1 MKCKTS
7 CFNPSLA
14 KNDLRRFWPLPAC
27 SFLVFFVSLV
37 LPIYRFLYVVNS
49 GLLGQYPN
57 QYLYYTAD
65 GESEYIVQTI
75 TAYAG
80 TQFVFQTLILAAAA
94 FVTALLLFHH
104 LHGKKEIQFYLSLP
118 MRRSGLYLTSMLTGL
133 LMILLPMVLCYGIA
147 VGVCLHFGV
156 TIQPI
161 LQLLAACCLMFLLF
175 YGIAVLSCVLAGQR
189 FGAFLLDA
197 GIHGAA
203 IIIWVGLAQVAA
215 CFIPGFSANVNP
227 PSWLIWLSP
236 LLKLF
241 SDGSLDPN
249 NRIGLTIPMIYGAVG
264 LILLVLSGLLYQMR
278 RAETAGD
285 MLSFSAIKI
294 VSKIFAA
301 LAVGLGGFA
310 LLQMLAFPNQSVSF
324 GVLMLLVLVLIAI
337 GWIAAE
343 MIIQKSFRIFHSRSV
358 LVGCALLV
366 VTAAAM
372 LGAKA
377 DAFGYIH
384 RLPNSDQVKSASISL
399 QYYQCYNLTE
409 VSPADA
415 LALHE
420 AALDHLDQLTAYD
433 DRDSMLQFSVS
444 YGLKDGGTMER
455 TYYFDENVAPDLKES
470 IIAVLNKPENVY
482 NCIFSGWTTEPTVD
496 TFISGWV
503 DANYS
508 ASTDRP
514 NFTHNGS
521 DNLTLSADEAV
532 ILYQAICQDIQDGN
546 VISPARLQT
555 GDFTDIATQ
564 LPLGYLYLT
573 FTKIPYDPA
582 AGSHSVFQDT
592 AQWQEANIDLYST
605 MTHTIA
611 AMKDMGFQFR

>member
-14 KNDLRRFWPLPAC
+14 KNDLRRFWPLPVC

-37 LPIYRFLYVVNS
+37 LPFYH
-49 GLLGQYPN
+49 
-57 QYLYYTAD
+57 YLYRATSGQLEYYTTD
-65 GESEYIVQTI
+65 GEPMVQTI
-75 TAYAG
+75 TAYVG
-80 TQFVFQTLILAAAA
+80 TQFVFQALILAAAA
-94 FVTALLLFHH
+94 LVTALLLFHH

-118 MRRSGLYLTSMLTGL
+118 MRRCGLYLSSMLTGL

-147 VGVCLHFGV
+147 VGICLHFGV
-156 TIQPI
+156 TIQPV
-161 LQLLAACCLMFLLF
+161 LQLLAMCCPMFLLF

-189 FGAFLLDA
+189 FGAFLLYA
-197 GIHGAA
+197 GIHEAA
-203 IIIWVGLAQVAA
+203 IVIWVGLAQVAA
-215 CFIPGFSANVNP
+215 CFIPGFSASVDP
-227 PSWLIWLSP
+227 PSWLTWQSP

-241 SDGSLDPN
+241 SDGTLDLN
-249 NRIGLTIPMIYGAVG
+249 NRLNLTIPMIYGAVG
-264 LILLVLSGLLYQMR
+264 LVLLVLSGLLYQIR

-285 MLSFSAIKI
+285 MLSFSVIKI
-294 VSKIFAA
+294 ISKIFAA

-310 LLQMLAFPNQSVSF
+310 LLQLLAFPDQSVSF
-324 GVLMLLVLVLIAI
+324 GVLMLLVLLLIAV

-358 LVGCALLV
+358 LIGGALLV

-384 RLPNSDQVKSASISL
+384 RLPNSDQVESASISL
-399 QYYQCYNLTE
+399 QYYQCYNYTT

-455 TYYFDENVAPDLKES
+455 TYYFDENVAPELKES
-470 IIAVLNKPENVY
+470 ILTVLDKPENVY
-482 NCIFSGWTTEPTVD
+482 NSIFNGWTTEPTAD
-496 TFISGWV
+496 TFLNGWV
-503 DANYS
+503 SANYHDGS
-508 ASTDRP
+508 DIP
-514 NFTHNGS
+514 NFSRSGR
-521 DNLTLSADEAV
+521 DSADLTAEEAV
-532 ILYQAICQDIQDGN
+532 TLCKAVLQDIQDGN
-546 VISPARLQT
+546 VIPPARLQA
-555 GDFTDIATQ
+555 GNFTDGAVPSPI
-564 LPLGYLYLT
+564 GYFYLT
-573 FTKIPYDPA
+573 FAERPYNSA
-582 AGSHSVFQDT
+582 EESYSHY
-592 AQWQEANIDLYST
+592 QETVQQQHASIDLYST

>member
-14 KNDLRRFWPLPAC
+14 KNDLRRFWPLPVC

-37 LPIYRFLYVVNS
+37 LPLYRHLYRAIS
-49 GLLGQYPN
+49 GQLG
-57 QYLYYTAD
+57 YYTVD
-65 GESEYIVQTI
+65 GESLVQII

-80 TQFVFQTLILAAAA
+80 TQFVIQTLILAAAA
-94 FVTALLLFHH
+94 LVTALLLFHH

-118 MRRSGLYLTSMLTGL
+118 MRRSGLYLTSTLTGL

-189 FGAFLLDA
+189 FGAFLLYA

-215 CFIPGFSANVNP
+215 CFIPGFSASVNP
-227 PSWLIWLSP
+227 PSWLTWQSP

-249 NRIGLTIPMIYGAVG
+249 NRIGLTIPMIYGVVG
-264 LILLVLSGLLYQMR
+264 LVLLVFSGLLYQIR

-285 MLSFSAIKI
+285 MLSFSVIKI
-294 VSKIFAA
+294 ISKIFAA
-301 LAVGLGGFA
+301 LAVGLGSFA
-310 LLQMLAFPNQSVSF
+310 LLQILAFPNQSVSF
-324 GVLMLLVLVLIAI
+324 GILMLLVLVLIAI

-384 RLPNSDQVKSASISL
+384 RLPNSDQVESASISL
-399 QYYQCYNLTE
+399 QYYQCYNYTT

-455 TYYFDENVAPDLKES
+455 TYYFDENVAPELKES
-470 IIAVLNKPENVY
+470 ILTVLDKPENVY
-482 NCIFSGWTTEPTVD
+482 NEIFNGWTTEPAAD
-496 TFISGWV
+496 TFLNGWV
-503 DANYS
+503 SANYLDGS
-508 ASTDRP
+508 DIP
-514 NFTHNGS
+514 NFSHNGG
-521 DNLTLSADEAV
+521 DSADLTAEEAV
-532 ILYQAICQDIQDGN
+532 TLCKAVLQDIQDGN
-546 VISPARLQT
+546 VIPPARLQA
-555 GDFTDIATQ
+555 GNFTDSAVPSPI
-564 LPLGYLYLT
+564 GYFYLT
-573 FTKIPYDPA
+573 FAARPYNSSEESY
-582 AGSHSVFQDT
+582 SHY
-592 AQWQEANIDLYST
+592 QETVRQQHASIDLYST

>member
-14 KNDLRRFWPLPAC
+14 KNDLRRFWPLPVC

-37 LPIYRFLYVVNS
+37 LPLYRHLYSAIS
-49 GLLGQYPN
+49 GQLG
-57 QYLYYTAD
+57 YYTVD
-65 GESEYIVQTI
+65 GESLVQII
-75 TAYAG
+75 TAYTG
-80 TQFVFQTLILAAAA
+80 TQFVIQTLLLAAAA
-94 FVTALLLFHH
+94 LVTALLLFHH

-118 MRRSGLYLTSMLTGL
+118 MRRSGLYLTSTLTGL

-189 FGAFLLDA
+189 FGAFLLYA

-215 CFIPGFSANVNP
+215 CFIPGFSASVNP
-227 PSWLIWLSP
+227 PSWLTWQSP

-241 SDGSLDPN
+241 SDGTLDPN

-264 LILLVLSGLLYQMR
+264 LILLVLSGLLYQIR

-285 MLSFSAIKI
+285 MLSFSVIKI
-294 VSKIFAA
+294 ISKIFAA
-301 LAVGLGGFA
+301 LAVGLGSFA
-310 LLQMLAFPNQSVSF
+310 LLQILAFPNQSVSF
-324 GVLMLLVLVLIAI
+324 GILMLLVLVLIAI

-384 RLPNSDQVKSASISL
+384 RLPNSDQVESASISL
-399 QYYQCYNLTE
+399 QYYQCYNYTT

-444 YGLKDGGTMER
+444 YGLKDGSTMER
-455 TYYFDENVAPDLKES
+455 TYYFDENVAPELKES
-470 IIAVLNKPENVY
+470 ILTVLDKPENVY
-482 NCIFSGWTTEPTVD
+482 NEIFNGWTTEPAAD
-496 TFISGWV
+496 TFLNGWV
-503 DANYS
+503 SANYLDGS
-508 ASTDRP
+508 DIP
-514 NFTHNGS
+514 NFSHNGG
-521 DNLTLSADEAV
+521 DSADLTAEEAV
-532 ILYQAICQDIQDGN
+532 TLCKAVLQDIQDGN
-546 VISPARLQT
+546 VIPPARLQA
-555 GDFTDIATQ
+555 GNFNDGAVPSPI
-564 LPLGYLYLT
+564 GYFYLT
-573 FTKIPYDPA
+573 FAARPYNSA
-582 AGSHSVFQDT
+582 EESYSHY
-592 AQWQEANIDLYST
+592 QETVRQQHASIDLYST

>member
-14 KNDLRRFWPLPAC
+14 KNDLRRFWPLPVC

-65 GESEYIVQTI
+65 GEAEYITQNI
-75 TAYAG
+75 TDYAG
-80 TQFVFQTLILAAAA
+80 TQFVIQTLILAAAA
-94 FVTALLLFHH
+94 LVTALLLFHH

-189 FGAFLLDA
+189 FGAFLLYA

-241 SDGSLDPN
+241 SDGALDPN
-249 NRIGLTIPMIYGAVG
+249 NRIGLTIPMIYGVVG
-264 LILLVLSGLLYQMR
+264 LVLLVFSGLLYQIR

-285 MLSFSAIKI
+285 MLSFSVVKI
-294 VSKIFAA
+294 ISKIFAA
-301 LAVGLGGFA
+301 LAVGLGSFA
-310 LLQMLAFPNQSVSF
+310 LLQILAFPNQSVSF
-324 GVLMLLVLVLIAI
+324 GILMLLVLVLIAI

-384 RLPNSDQVKSASISL
+384 RLPNSDQVESASISL
-399 QYYQCYNLTE
+399 QYYQCYNYTT

-455 TYYFDENVAPDLKES
+455 TYYFDENVAPELKES
-470 IIAVLNKPENVY
+470 ILTVLDKPENVY
-482 NCIFSGWTTEPTVD
+482 NEIFNGWTTEPAAD
-496 TFISGWV
+496 TFLNGWV
-503 DANYS
+503 SANYLDGS
-508 ASTDRP
+508 DIP
-514 NFTHNGS
+514 NFSHNGG
-521 DNLTLSADEAV
+521 DSADLTAEEAV
-532 ILYQAICQDIQDGN
+532 TLCKAVLQDIQDGN
-546 VISPARLQT
+546 VIPPARLQT
-555 GDFTDIATQ
+555 GNFTDGAVPSPI
-564 LPLGYLYLT
+564 GYFYLT
-573 FTKIPYDPA
+573 FAARPYNSA
-582 AGSHSVFQDT
+582 EESYSHY
-592 AQWQEANIDLYST
+592 QETVRQQHASIDLYST

>member
-14 KNDLRRFWPLPAC
+14 KNDLRRFWPLPVC
-27 SFLVFFVSLV
+27 SFLMFFVSLV
-37 LPIYRFLYVVNS
+37 LPLYRHLYRAIS
-49 GLLGQYPN
+49 GQLG
-57 QYLYYTAD
+57 YYTVD
-65 GESEYIVQTI
+65 GESLVQII

-80 TQFVFQTLILAAAA
+80 TQFVIQTLILAAAA
-94 FVTALLLFHH
+94 LVTALLLFHH

-118 MRRSGLYLTSMLTGL
+118 MRRSGLYLTSTLTGL
-133 LMILLPMVLCYGIA
+133 LMILLPMVHGIA
-147 VGVCLHFGV
+147 VGICLHFGV

-189 FGAFLLDA
+189 FGAFLLYA

-203 IIIWVGLAQVAA
+203 IIIWVGLSQVAA
-215 CFIPGFSANVNP
+215 CFIPGFSASVDP
-227 PSWLIWLSP
+227 PSWLTWQSP

-249 NRIGLTIPMIYGAVG
+249 NRIGLTIPMIYGVVG
-264 LILLVLSGLLYQMR
+264 LVLLVFSGLLYQIR

-285 MLSFSAIKI
+285 MLSFSVIKI
-294 VSKIFAA
+294 ISKIFAA
-301 LAVGLGGFA
+301 LAVGLGSFA
-310 LLQMLAFPNQSVSF
+310 LLQILAFPNQSVSF
-324 GVLMLLVLVLIAI
+324 GILMLLVLVLIAI

-384 RLPNSDQVKSASISL
+384 RLPNSDQVESASISL
-399 QYYQCYNLTE
+399 QYYQGYNYTT

-444 YGLKDGGTMER
+444 CGLKDGGTMER
-455 TYYFDENVAPDLKES
+455 TYYFDENVAPELKES
-470 IIAVLNKPENVY
+470 ILTVLDKPENVY
-482 NCIFSGWTTEPTVD
+482 NEIFNGWTTEPAAD
-496 TFISGWV
+496 TFLNGWV
-503 DANYS
+503 SANYLDGS
-508 ASTDRP
+508 DIP
-514 NFTHNGS
+514 NFSHNGG
-521 DNLTLSADEAV
+521 DSADLTAEEAV
-532 ILYQAICQDIQDGN
+532 TLCKAVLQDIQDGN
-546 VISPARLQT
+546 VIPPARLQS
-555 GDFTDIATQ
+555 GNFNDGAVPSPI
-564 LPLGYLYLT
+564 GYFYLT
-573 FTKIPYDPA
+573 FAARPYNSA
-582 AGSHSVFQDT
+582 EESYSHY
-592 AQWQEANIDLYST
+592 QETVRQQHASIDLYST

>member
-1 MKCKTS
+1 MKCTTS

-14 KNDLRRFWPLPAC
+14 KNDLRRFWPLPVC

-37 LPIYRFLYVVNS
+37 LPLYR
-49 GLLGQYPN
+49 
-57 QYLYYTAD
+57 YLYRAISGQLGYYTVD
-65 GESEYIVQTI
+65 GESLVQII

-80 TQFVFQTLILAAAA
+80 TQFVIQTLILAAAA
-94 FVTALLLFHH
+94 LVTALLLFHH

-189 FGAFLLDA
+189 FGAFLLYA

-215 CFIPGFSANVNP
+215 CFIPGFSASVNP
-227 PSWLIWLSP
+227 PSWLTWQSP

-264 LILLVLSGLLYQMR
+264 LILLVFSGLLYQIR

-285 MLSFSAIKI
+285 MLSFSVIKI
-294 VSKIFAA
+294 ISKIFAA
-301 LAVGLGGFA
+301 LAVGLGSFA
-310 LLQMLAFPNQSVSF
+310 LLQILAFPNQSVSF
-324 GVLMLLVLVLIAI
+324 GILMLLVLVLIAI

-372 LGAKA
+372 LGAKV

-384 RLPNSDQVKSASISL
+384 RLPNSDQVESASISL
-399 QYYQCYNLTE
+399 QYYQGYNYTT

-455 TYYFDENVAPDLKES
+455 TYYFDENVAPELKES
-470 IIAVLNKPENVY
+470 ILTVLDKPENVY
-482 NCIFSGWTTEPTVD
+482 NEIFNGWTTEPAAD
-496 TFISGWV
+496 TFLNGWV
-503 DANYS
+503 SANYLDGS
-508 ASTDRP
+508 DIP
-514 NFTHNGS
+514 NFSHNGG
-521 DNLTLSADEAV
+521 DSADLTAEEAV
-532 ILYQAICQDIQDGN
+532 TLCKAVLQDIQDGN
-546 VISPARLQT
+546 VIPPARLQA
-555 GDFTDIATQ
+555 GNFTDGVVPSPI
-564 LPLGYLYLT
+564 GYFYLT
-573 FTKIPYDPA
+573 FAARPYNSA
-582 AGSHSVFQDT
+582 EESYSHYQATVRQQHAS
-592 AQWQEANIDLYST
+592 IDLYST

>member
-14 KNDLRRFWPLPAC
+14 KNDLRRFWPLPVC

-37 LPIYRFLYVVNS
+37 LPLYRHLYSAIS
-49 GLLGQYPN
+49 GQLG
-57 QYLYYTAD
+57 YYTVD
-65 GESEYIVQTI
+65 GESLVQTI
-75 TAYAG
+75 TAYTD
-80 TQFVFQTLILAAAA
+80 TQFVIQTLILAAAA
-94 FVTALLLFHH
+94 LVTALLLFHH

-118 MRRSGLYLTSMLTGL
+118 MRRSGLYLTSTLTGL

-189 FGAFLLDA
+189 FGAFLLYA

-215 CFIPGFSANVNP
+215 CFIPGFSASVNP

-241 SDGSLDPN
+241 SDGTLDPN

-264 LILLVLSGLLYQMR
+264 LILLVFSGLLYQIR

-285 MLSFSAIKI
+285 MLSFSVIKI
-294 VSKIFAA
+294 ISKIFAA
-301 LAVGLGGFA
+301 LAAGLGSFA
-310 LLQMLAFPNQSVSF
+310 LLQILAFPNQSVSF
-324 GVLMLLVLVLIAI
+324 GILMLLVLVLIAI

-384 RLPNSDQVKSASISL
+384 RLPNSDQVESASISL
-399 QYYQCYNLTE
+399 QYYQCYNYTT

-455 TYYFDENVAPDLKES
+455 TYYFGENVAPELKES
-470 IIAVLNKPENVY
+470 ILTVLDKPENVY
-482 NCIFSGWTTEPTVD
+482 NEIFSGWTTEPTID

-503 DANYS
+503 NANYS
-508 ASTDRP
+508 DSTDRP
-514 NFTHNGS
+514 DFTYNGS
-521 DNLTLSADEAV
+521 DNPMLSADEAV
-532 ILYQAICQDIQDGN
+532 TLYQAVCQDIQDGN
-546 VISPARLQT
+546 VISPARLQS
-555 GDFTDIATQ
+555 GNFNDGAVPSPI
-564 LPLGYLYLT
+564 GYFYLT
-573 FTKIPYDPA
+573 FAARPYNSA
-582 AGSHSVFQDT
+582 EESYSHY
-592 AQWQEANIDLYST
+592 QETVRQQHASIDLYST

>member
-14 KNDLRRFWPLPAC
+14 KNDLRRFWPLPVC

-75 TAYAG
+75 TSYAG

-94 FVTALLLFHH
+94 LVTALLLFHH

-189 FGAFLLDA
+189 FGAFLLYA

-241 SDGSLDPN
+241 SDGALDLN
-249 NRIGLTIPMIYGAVG
+249 NRIGLTIPMIYGVVG
-264 LILLVLSGLLYQMR
+264 LILLVLSGLLYQIR

-294 VSKIFAA
+294 ISKIFAA

-310 LLQMLAFPNQSVSF
+310 LLQILAFPNQSVSF

-399 QYYQCYNLTE
+399 QYYQCYNYTT

-433 DRDSMLQFSVS
+433 DGSSTLQFAVS

-455 TYYFDENVAPDLKES
+455 TYYFDENAAPDLKES
-470 IIAVLNKPENVY
+470 ILAVLDKPENVY
-482 NCIFSGWTTEPTVD
+482 NEIFNGWTTEPAAD
-496 TFISGWV
+496 TFLNGWV
-503 DANYS
+503 NANYHDGS
-508 ASTDRP
+508 DIP
-514 NFTHNGS
+514 NFSHNG
-521 DNLTLSADEAV
+521 DDSADLTAEEAV
-532 ILYQAICQDIQDGN
+532 TLYKAVLQDIQDGN
-546 VISPARLQT
+546 VIPPARLQT
-555 GDFTDIATQ
+555 GNFTDGAVPSPI
-564 LPLGYLYLT
+564 GYFYLT
-573 FTKIPYDPA
+573 FAERPYNSA
-582 AGSHSVFQDT
+582 EESYSHY
-592 AQWQEANIDLYST
+592 QETVLQQHASIDLYST

>member
-14 KNDLRRFWPLPAC
+14 KNDLRRFWPLPVC

-37 LPIYRFLYVVNS
+37 LPLYRHLYSAIS
-49 GLLGQYPN
+49 GQLG
-57 QYLYYTAD
+57 YYTVD
-65 GESEYIVQTI
+65 GESLVQII
-75 TAYAG
+75 TAYTG
-80 TQFVFQTLILAAAA
+80 TQFVIQTLLLAAAA
-94 FVTALLLFHH
+94 LVTALLLFHH

-118 MRRSGLYLTSMLTGL
+118 MRRSGLYLTSTLTGL

-189 FGAFLLDA
+189 FGAFLLYA

-215 CFIPGFSANVNP
+215 CFIPGFSASVNP
-227 PSWLIWLSP
+227 PSWLTWQSP

-241 SDGSLDPN
+241 SDGTLDPN

-264 LILLVLSGLLYQMR
+264 LILLVLSGLLYQIR

-285 MLSFSAIKI
+285 MLSFSVIKI
-294 VSKIFAA
+294 ISKIFAA
-301 LAVGLGGFA
+301 LAVGLGSFA
-310 LLQMLAFPNQSVSF
+310 LLQILAFPNQSVSF
-324 GVLMLLVLVLIAI
+324 GILMLLVLVLIAI

-384 RLPNSDQVKSASISL
+384 RLPNSDQVESASISL
-399 QYYQCYNLTE
+399 QYYQCYNYTT

-444 YGLKDGGTMER
+444 YGLKDGSTMER
-455 TYYFDENVAPDLKES
+455 TYYFDENVAPELKES
-470 IIAVLNKPENVY
+470 ILTVLDKPENVY
-482 NCIFSGWTTEPTVD
+482 NEIFNGWTTEPAAD
-496 TFISGWV
+496 TFLNGWV
-503 DANYS
+503 SANYLDGS
-508 ASTDRP
+508 DIP
-514 NFTHNGS
+514 NFSHNGG
-521 DNLTLSADEAV
+521 DSADLTAEEAV
-532 ILYQAICQDIQDGN
+532 TLCKAVLQDIQDGN
-546 VISPARLQT
+546 VISPARLQA
-555 GDFTDIATQ
+555 GNFTDSAVPSPI
-564 LPLGYLYLT
+564 GYFYLT
-573 FTKIPYDPA
+573 FAERPYNSA
-582 AGSHSVFQDT
+582 EESYSHY
-592 AQWQEANIDLYST
+592 QETVLQQHASIDLYST

>member
-14 KNDLRRFWPLPAC
+14 KNDLRRFWPLPVC

-37 LPIYRFLYVVNS
+37 LPLYRHLYRAIS
-49 GLLGQYPN
+49 GQLG
-57 QYLYYTAD
+57 YYTVD
-65 GESEYIVQTI
+65 GESLVQII

-80 TQFVFQTLILAAAA
+80 TQFVIQTLILAAAA
-94 FVTALLLFHH
+94 LVTALLLFHH

-133 LMILLPMVLCYGIA
+133 LMILLSMVLCYGIA

-189 FGAFLLDA
+189 FGAFLLYA

-215 CFIPGFSANVNP
+215 CFIPGFSASVNP
-227 PSWLIWLSP
+227 PSWLTWQSP

-264 LILLVLSGLLYQMR
+264 LILLVLSGLLYQIR

-285 MLSFSAIKI
+285 MLSFSVIKI
-294 VSKIFAA
+294 ISKIFAA
-301 LAVGLGGFA
+301 LAVGLGSFA
-310 LLQMLAFPNQSVSF
+310 LLQILAFPNQSVSF
-324 GVLMLLVLVLIAI
+324 GILMLLVLVLIAI

-384 RLPNSDQVKSASISL
+384 RLPNSDQVESASISL
-399 QYYQCYNLTE
+399 QYYQCYNYTT

-455 TYYFDENVAPDLKES
+455 TYYFDENVAPELKES
-470 IIAVLNKPENVY
+470 ILTVLDKPENVY
-482 NCIFSGWTTEPTVD
+482 NEIFNGWTAEPAAD
-496 TFISGWV
+496 TFLNGWV
-503 DANYS
+503 SANYLDGS
-508 ASTDRP
+508 DIP
-514 NFTHNGS
+514 NFSHNGG
-521 DNLTLSADEAV
+521 DSADLTAEEAV
-532 ILYQAICQDIQDGN
+532 TLCKAVLQDIQDGN
-546 VISPARLQT
+546 VISPARLQS
-555 GDFTDIATQ
+555 GNFNDGAVPSPI
-564 LPLGYLYLT
+564 GYFYLT
-573 FTKIPYDPA
+573 FAARPYNSA
-582 AGSHSVFQDT
+582 EESYSHY
-592 AQWQEANIDLYST
+592 QETVRQQHASIDLYST

>member
-14 KNDLRRFWPLPAC
+14 KNDLRRFWPLPVC

-37 LPIYRFLYVVNS
+37 LPLYRHLYRVIS
-49 GLLGQYPN
+49 GQLG
-57 QYLYYTAD
+57 YYTVD
-65 GESEYIVQTI
+65 GESLVQTI
-75 TAYAG
+75 TAYAD
-80 TQFVFQTLILAAAA
+80 TQFVIQTLILAAAA
-94 FVTALLLFHH
+94 LVTALLLFHH

-118 MRRSGLYLTSMLTGL
+118 MRRSGLYLTSTLTGL

-189 FGAFLLDA
+189 FGAFLLYA

-215 CFIPGFSANVNP
+215 CFIPGFSASVNP
-227 PSWLIWLSP
+227 PSWLTWQSP

-249 NRIGLTIPMIYGAVG
+249 NRIGLTIPMIYGVVG
-264 LILLVLSGLLYQMR
+264 LVLLVFSGLLYQIR

-285 MLSFSAIKI
+285 MLSFSVIKI
-294 VSKIFAA
+294 ISKIFAA
-301 LAVGLGGFA
+301 LAVGLGSFA
-310 LLQMLAFPNQSVSF
+310 LLQILAFPNQSVSF
-324 GVLMLLVLVLIAI
+324 GILMLLVLVLIAI

-384 RLPNSDQVKSASISL
+384 RLPNSDQVESASISL
-399 QYYQCYNLTE
+399 QYYQCYNYTT

-455 TYYFDENVAPDLKES
+455 TYYFDENVAPELKES
-470 IIAVLNKPENVY
+470 ILTVLDKPENVY
-482 NCIFSGWTTEPTVD
+482 NEIFNGWTAEPAAD
-496 TFISGWV
+496 TFLNGWV
-503 DANYS
+503 SANHLDGS
-508 ASTDRP
+508 DIP
-514 NFTHNGS
+514 NFSHNGG
-521 DNLTLSADEAV
+521 DSADLTAEEAV
-532 ILYQAICQDIQDGN
+532 TLCKAVLQDIQDGN
-546 VISPARLQT
+546 VISPARLQA
-555 GDFTDIATQ
+555 GNFTDSAVPSPI
-564 LPLGYLYLT
+564 GYFYLT
-573 FTKIPYDPA
+573 FAARPYNSA
-582 AGSHSVFQDT
+582 EESYSHY
-592 AQWQEANIDLYST
+592 QETVRQQHASIDLYST

>member
-14 KNDLRRFWPLPAC
+14 KNDLRRFWPLPVC

-37 LPIYRFLYVVNS
+37 LPIHRYLYVENS
-49 GLLGQYPN
+49 GLLGHYPN

-65 GESEYIVQTI
+65 GEAEYITQNSTD
-75 TAYAG
+75 YAG
-80 TQFVFQTLILAAAA
+80 TQFVFQTLILAALAL
-94 FVTALLLFHH
+94 VTALLLFHH

-175 YGIAVLSCVLAGQR
+175 YGTAVLACVLAGQT
-189 FGAFLLDA
+189 FGAFLLYA

-215 CFIPGFSANVNP
+215 CFIPGFSASVNP

-241 SDGSLDPN
+241 SDGALDRN
-249 NRIGLTIPMIYGAVG
+249 NHIILAIPMIYGAVG
-264 LILLVLSGLLYQMR
+264 LILLVLSGLLYQIR

-285 MLSFSAIKI
+285 MLSFSVIKI
-294 VSKIFAA
+294 ISKIFAA

-310 LLQMLAFPNQSVSF
+310 LLQMLAFPNQAVSF

-343 MIIQKSFRIFHSRSV
+343 MIIQKSFRVFHSRSV

-384 RLPNSDQVKSASISL
+384 RMPNSDQVESASISL
-399 QYYQCYNLTE
+399 QYYQSYNYTT

-415 LALHE
+415 LSLHE
-420 AALDHLDQLTAYD
+420 AALDHLDQLTANDGSNYI
-433 DRDSMLQFSVS
+433 LQFAVS
-444 YGLKDGGTMER
+444 YGLKDGSTMER
-455 TYYFDENVAPDLKES
+455 TYYFDENAVPELKES
-470 IIAVLNKPENVY
+470 ILAVLDKPENVY
-482 NCIFSGWTTEPTVD
+482 SKIFSGWTTEPTVD
-496 TFISGWV
+496 IFVSGWV
-503 DANYS
+503 SANYNDDS
-508 ASTDRP
+508 DISDFSRT
-514 NFTHNGS
+514 GS
-521 DNLTLSADEAV
+521 DSADLTADEAV
-532 ILYQAICQDIQDGN
+532 TLYQAICQDIQDGN
-546 VISPARLQT
+546 VISPVLLQT
-555 GDFTDIATQ
+555 GDFTDTATQ
-564 LPLGYLYLT
+564 SLLGYVYLT
-573 FTKIPYDPA
+573 FAKRPYNSA
-582 AGSHSVFQDT
+582 EESYSHY
-592 AQWQEANIDLYST
+592 QETVQQQYASIDLYPT

>member
-14 KNDLRRFWPLPAC
+14 KNDLRRFWPLPVC

-37 LPIYRFLYVVNS
+37 LPLYRHLYRAIS
-49 GLLGQYPN
+49 GQLG
-57 QYLYYTAD
+57 YYTVD
-65 GESEYIVQTI
+65 GESLVQII

-80 TQFVFQTLILAAAA
+80 TQFVIQTLILAAAA
-94 FVTALLLFHH
+94 LVTALLLFHH

-133 LMILLPMVLCYGIA
+133 LMILLSMVLCYGIA

-189 FGAFLLDA
+189 FGAFLLYA

-203 IIIWVGLAQVAA
+203 VIIWVGLAQVAA
-215 CFIPGFSANVNP
+215 CFIPGFSASVNP
-227 PSWLIWLSP
+227 PSWLTWQSP

-264 LILLVLSGLLYQMR
+264 LILLVLSGLLYQIR

-285 MLSFSAIKI
+285 MLSFSVIKI
-294 VSKIFAA
+294 ISKIFAA
-301 LAVGLGGFA
+301 LAVGLGSFA
-310 LLQMLAFPNQSVSF
+310 LLQILAFPNQSVSF
-324 GVLMLLVLVLIAI
+324 GILMLLVLVLIAI

-384 RLPNSDQVKSASISL
+384 RLPNSDQVESASISL
-399 QYYQCYNLTE
+399 QYYQCYNYTT

-455 TYYFDENVAPDLKES
+455 TYYFDENVAPELKES
-470 IIAVLNKPENVY
+470 ILTVLDKPENVY
-482 NCIFSGWTTEPTVD
+482 NEIFNGWTAEPAAD
-496 TFISGWV
+496 TFLNGWV
-503 DANYS
+503 SANHLDGS
-508 ASTDRP
+508 DIP
-514 NFTHNGS
+514 NFSHNGG
-521 DNLTLSADEAV
+521 DSADLTAEEAV
-532 ILYQAICQDIQDGN
+532 TLCKAVLQDIQDGN
-546 VISPARLQT
+546 VIPPARLQA
-555 GDFTDIATQ
+555 GNFTDSAVPSPI
-564 LPLGYLYLT
+564 GYFYLT
-573 FTKIPYDPA
+573 FAARPYNSA
-582 AGSHSVFQDT
+582 EESYSHY
-592 AQWQEANIDLYST
+592 QETVRQQHASIDLYST

>member
-14 KNDLRRFWPLPAC
+14 KNDLRRFWPLPVC

-37 LPIYRFLYVVNS
+37 LPLYRHLYSAIS
-49 GLLGQYPN
+49 GQLG
-57 QYLYYTAD
+57 YYTVD
-65 GESEYIVQTI
+65 GESLVQII
-75 TAYAG
+75 TAYTG
-80 TQFVFQTLILAAAA
+80 TQFVIQTLLLAAAA
-94 FVTALLLFHH
+94 LVTALLLFHH

-118 MRRSGLYLTSMLTGL
+118 MRRSGLYLTSTLTGL

-189 FGAFLLDA
+189 FGAFLLYA

-215 CFIPGFSANVNP
+215 CFIPGFSASVNP
-227 PSWLIWLSP
+227 PSWLTWQSP

-241 SDGSLDPN
+241 SDGTLDPN

-264 LILLVLSGLLYQMR
+264 LILLVLSGLLYQIR

-285 MLSFSAIKI
+285 MLSFSVIKI
-294 VSKIFAA
+294 ISKIFAA
-301 LAVGLGGFA
+301 LAVGLGSFA
-310 LLQMLAFPNQSVSF
+310 LLQILAFPNQSVSF
-324 GVLMLLVLVLIAI
+324 GILMLLVLVLIAI

-384 RLPNSDQVKSASISL
+384 RLPNSDQVESASISL
-399 QYYQCYNLTE
+399 QYYQCYNYTT

-444 YGLKDGGTMER
+444 YGLKDGSTMER
-455 TYYFDENVAPDLKES
+455 TYYFDENVAPELKES
-470 IIAVLNKPENVY
+470 ILTVLDKPENVY
-482 NCIFSGWTTEPTVD
+482 NEIFNGWTTEPAAD
-496 TFISGWV
+496 TFLNGWV
-503 DANYS
+503 SANYLDGS
-508 ASTDRP
+508 DIP
-514 NFTHNGS
+514 NFSHNGG
-521 DNLTLSADEAV
+521 DSADLTAEEAV
-532 ILYQAICQDIQDGN
+532 TLCKAVLQDIQDGN
-546 VISPARLQT
+546 VISPARLQA
-555 GDFTDIATQ
+555 GNFTDSAVPSPI
-564 LPLGYLYLT
+564 GYFYLT
-573 FTKIPYDPA
+573 FAARPYNSA
-582 AGSHSVFQDT
+582 EESYSHY
-592 AQWQEANIDLYST
+592 QETVRQQHASIDLYST

>member
-14 KNDLRRFWPLPAC
+14 KNDLRRFWPLPVC
-27 SFLVFFVSLV
+27 SFLMFFVSLV
-37 LPIYRFLYVVNS
+37 LPLYRHLYRAIS
-49 GLLGQYPN
+49 GQLG
-57 QYLYYTAD
+57 YYTVD
-65 GESEYIVQTI
+65 GESPVQII

-80 TQFVFQTLILAAAA
+80 TQFVIQTLILAAAA
-94 FVTALLLFHH
+94 LVTALLLFHH

-189 FGAFLLDA
+189 FGAFLLYA

-227 PSWLIWLSP
+227 PSWLTWQSP

-241 SDGSLDPN
+241 SDGSLDLN

-264 LILLVLSGLLYQMR
+264 LILLVLSGLLYQIR

-285 MLSFSAIKI
+285 MLSFSVIKI
-294 VSKIFAA
+294 ISKIFAA
-301 LAVGLGGFA
+301 LAVGLGSFA

-324 GVLMLLVLVLIAI
+324 GILMLLVLVLIAI

-384 RLPNSDQVKSASISL
+384 RLPNSDQVESASISL
-399 QYYQCYNLTE
+399 QYYQCYNYTT

-455 TYYFDENVAPDLKES
+455 TYYFDENVAPELKES
-470 IIAVLNKPENVY
+470 ILTVLDKPENVY
-482 NCIFSGWTTEPTVD
+482 NEIFNGWTAEPAAD
-496 TFISGWV
+496 TFLNGWV
-503 DANYS
+503 SANYLDGS
-508 ASTDRP
+508 DIP
-514 NFTHNGS
+514 NFSHNGG
-521 DNLTLSADEAV
+521 DSADLTAEEAV
-532 ILYQAICQDIQDGN
+532 TLCKAVLQDIQDGN
-546 VISPARLQT
+546 VISPARLQA
-555 GDFTDIATQ
+555 GNFTDSAVPSPI
-564 LPLGYLYLT
+564 GYFYLT
-573 FTKIPYDPA
+573 FTARPYNSA
-582 AGSHSVFQDT
+582 EESYSHY
-592 AQWQEANIDLYST
+592 QETVRQQHASIDLYST

>member
-14 KNDLRRFWPLPAC
+14 KNDLRRFWPLPVC
-27 SFLVFFVSLV
+27 SFLMFFVSLV
-37 LPIYRFLYVVNS
+37 LPLYRHLYRAIS
-49 GLLGQYPN
+49 GQLG
-57 QYLYYTAD
+57 YYTVD
-65 GESEYIVQTI
+65 GESPVQII

-80 TQFVFQTLILAAAA
+80 TQFVIQTLILAAAA
-94 FVTALLLFHH
+94 LVTALLLFHH

-189 FGAFLLDA
+189 FGAFLLYA

-227 PSWLIWLSP
+227 PSWLTWQSP

-241 SDGSLDPN
+241 SDGSLDLN

-264 LILLVLSGLLYQMR
+264 LILLVLSGLLYQIR

-285 MLSFSAIKI
+285 MLSFSVIKI
-294 VSKIFAA
+294 ISKIFAA
-301 LAVGLGGFA
+301 LAVGLGSFA

-324 GVLMLLVLVLIAI
+324 GILMLLVLVLIAI

-384 RLPNSDQVKSASISL
+384 RLPNSDQVESASISL
-399 QYYQCYNLTE
+399 QYYQCYNYTT

-455 TYYFDENVAPDLKES
+455 TYYFDENVAPELKES
-470 IIAVLNKPENVY
+470 ILTVLDKPENVY
-482 NCIFSGWTTEPTVD
+482 NEIFNGWTAEPAAD
-496 TFISGWV
+496 TFLNGWV
-503 DANYS
+503 SANYLDGS
-508 ASTDRP
+508 DIP
-514 NFTHNGS
+514 NFSHNGG
-521 DNLTLSADEAV
+521 DSADLTAEEAV
-532 ILYQAICQDIQDGN
+532 TLCKAVLQDIQDGN
-546 VISPARLQT
+546 VISPARLQA
-555 GDFTDIATQ
+555 GNFTDSAVPSPI
-564 LPLGYLYLT
+564 GYFYLT
-573 FTKIPYDPA
+573 FAARPYNSA
-582 AGSHSVFQDT
+582 EESYSHY
-592 AQWQEANIDLYST
+592 QETVRQQHASIDLYST

>member
-14 KNDLRRFWPLPAC
+14 KNDLRRFWPLPVC

-37 LPIYRFLYVVNS
+37 LPFYH
-49 GLLGQYPN
+49 
-57 QYLYYTAD
+57 YLYRATSGQLEYYTTD
-65 GESEYIVQTI
+65 GEPMVQTI
-75 TAYAG
+75 TAYVG
-80 TQFVFQTLILAAAA
+80 TQFVFQALILAAAA
-94 FVTALLLFHH
+94 LVTALLLFHH

-118 MRRSGLYLTSMLTGL
+118 MRRCGLYLTSMLTGL

-147 VGVCLHFGV
+147 VGICLHFEV
-156 TIQPI
+156 SAQPV
-161 LQLLAACCLMFLLF
+161 LQLLAVCCPMFLLF

-189 FGAFLLDA
+189 FGAFLLYA

-203 IIIWVGLAQVAA
+203 IVIWVGLAQVAE
-215 CFIPGFSANVNP
+215 CFIPGFSASVDP
-227 PSWLIWLSP
+227 PSWLTWQSP

-241 SDGSLDPN
+241 SDGTLDLN
-249 NRIGLTIPMIYGAVG
+249 NRLNLTIPMIYGAVG
-264 LILLVLSGLLYQMR
+264 LVLLVLSGLLYQIR

-285 MLSFSAIKI
+285 MLSFSVIKI
-294 VSKIFAA
+294 ISKIFAA

-310 LLQMLAFPNQSVSF
+310 LLQLLAFPDQSVSF
-324 GVLMLLVLVLIAI
+324 GVLMLLVLLLIAV

-358 LVGCALLV
+358 LIGGALLV

-384 RLPNSDQVKSASISL
+384 RLPNSDQVESASISL
-399 QYYQCYNLTE
+399 QYYQCYNYTT

-455 TYYFDENVAPDLKES
+455 TYYFDENVAPELKES
-470 IIAVLNKPENVY
+470 ILTVLDKPENVY
-482 NCIFSGWTTEPTVD
+482 NSIFNGWTTEPTAD
-496 TFISGWV
+496 TFLNGWV
-503 DANYS
+503 SANYHDGS
-508 ASTDRP
+508 DIP
-514 NFTHNGS
+514 NFSRSGR
-521 DNLTLSADEAV
+521 DSADLTAEEAV
-532 ILYQAICQDIQDGN
+532 TLCKAVLQDIQDGN
-546 VISPARLQT
+546 VIPPARLQA
-555 GDFTDIATQ
+555 GNFTDGAVPSPI
-564 LPLGYLYLT
+564 GYFYLT
-573 FTKIPYDPA
+573 FAERPYNSA
-582 AGSHSVFQDT
+582 EESYSHY
-592 AQWQEANIDLYST
+592 QETVQQQHASIDLYST

>member
-14 KNDLRRFWPLPAC
+14 KNDLRRFWPLPVC
-27 SFLVFFVSLV
+27 SFLVFFVSLM
-37 LPIYRFLYVVNS
+37 LPLYRHLYRVIS
-49 GLLGQYPN
+49 GQLG
-57 QYLYYTAD
+57 YYTVD
-65 GESEYIVQTI
+65 GESLVQII
-75 TAYAG
+75 TAYTG
-80 TQFVFQTLILAAAA
+80 TQFVIQTLILAAAA
-94 FVTALLLFHH
+94 LVTALLLFHH

-189 FGAFLLDA
+189 FGAFLLYA

-215 CFIPGFSANVNP
+215 CFIPGFSASVNP
-227 PSWLIWLSP
+227 PSWLTWQSP

-241 SDGSLDPN
+241 SDGSLDLN

-264 LILLVLSGLLYQMR
+264 LILLVFSGLLYQIR

-285 MLSFSAIKI
+285 MLSFSVIKI
-294 VSKIFAA
+294 ISKIFAA
-301 LAVGLGGFA
+301 LAVGLGSFA
-310 LLQMLAFPNQSVSF
+310 LLQILAFPNQSVSF
-324 GVLMLLVLVLIAI
+324 GILMLLVLVLIAI

-384 RLPNSDQVKSASISL
+384 RLPNSDQVESASISL
-399 QYYQCYNLTE
+399 QYYQCYNYTT

-415 LALHE
+415 IALHE

-433 DRDSMLQFSVS
+433 DRDSMLQFSIS

-455 TYYFDENVAPDLKES
+455 TYYFDENVAPELKES

-482 NCIFSGWTTEPTVD
+482 SKIFSGWTTEPTID
-496 TFISGWV
+496 TFISGLV

-508 ASTDRP
+508 DSTDRP
-514 NFTHNGS
+514 DFTYNGS
-521 DNLTLSADEAV
+521 DILMLSADEAV
-532 ILYQAICQDIQDGN
+532 TLYQAVCQDIQDGN
-546 VISPARLQT
+546 VISPVLLQT
-555 GDFTDIATQ
+555 GDFTDITPQ
-564 LPLGYLYLT
+564 LSLGYFHLT
-573 FTKIPYDPA
+573 ITKNPYDPD

-592 AQWQEANIDLYST
+592 AQWQEASIGLYST

>member
-14 KNDLRRFWPLPAC
+14 KNDLRRFWPLPVC
-27 SFLVFFVSLV
+27 SFLMFFVSLV
-37 LPIYRFLYVVNS
+37 LPLYRHLYRAIS
-49 GLLGQYPN
+49 GQLG
-57 QYLYYTAD
+57 YYTVD
-65 GESEYIVQTI
+65 GESPVQII

-80 TQFVFQTLILAAAA
+80 TQFVIQTLILAAAA
-94 FVTALLLFHH
+94 LVTALLLFHH

-189 FGAFLLDA
+189 FGAFLLYA

-227 PSWLIWLSP
+227 PSWLTWQSP
-236 LLKLF
+236 LLNLF
-241 SDGSLDPN
+241 SDGSLDLN

-264 LILLVLSGLLYQMR
+264 LILLVLSGLLYQIR

-285 MLSFSAIKI
+285 MLSFSVIKI
-294 VSKIFAA
+294 ISKIFAA
-301 LAVGLGGFA
+301 LAVGLGSFA

-324 GVLMLLVLVLIAI
+324 GILMLLVLVLIAI

-384 RLPNSDQVKSASISL
+384 RLPNSDQVESASISL
-399 QYYQCYNLTE
+399 QYYQCYNYTT

-455 TYYFDENVAPDLKES
+455 TYYFDENVAPELKES
-470 IIAVLNKPENVY
+470 ILTVLDKPENVY
-482 NCIFSGWTTEPTVD
+482 NEIFNGWTAEPAAD
-496 TFISGWV
+496 TFLNGWV
-503 DANYS
+503 SANYLDGS
-508 ASTDRP
+508 DIP
-514 NFTHNGS
+514 NFSHNGG
-521 DNLTLSADEAV
+521 DSADLTAEEAV
-532 ILYQAICQDIQDGN
+532 TLCKAVLQDIQDGN
-546 VISPARLQT
+546 VISPARLQA
-555 GDFTDIATQ
+555 GNFTDSAVPSPI
-564 LPLGYLYLT
+564 GYFYLT
-573 FTKIPYDPA
+573 FAARPYNSA
-582 AGSHSVFQDT
+582 EESYSHY
-592 AQWQEANIDLYST
+592 QETVRQQHASIDLYST

>member
-14 KNDLRRFWPLPAC
+14 KNDLRRFWPLPVC

-37 LPIYRFLYVVNS
+37 LPLYRHLYRAIS
-49 GLLGQYPN
+49 GQLG
-57 QYLYYTAD
+57 YYTVD
-65 GESEYIVQTI
+65 GESLVQTI
-75 TAYAG
+75 TAYTG
-80 TQFVFQTLILAAAA
+80 TQFVIQTLILAAAA
-94 FVTALLLFHH
+94 LVTALLLFHH

-189 FGAFLLDA
+189 FGAFLLYA

-264 LILLVLSGLLYQMR
+264 LILLVFSGLLYQIR

-285 MLSFSAIKI
+285 MLSFSVIKI
-294 VSKIFAA
+294 ISKIFAA
-301 LAVGLGGFA
+301 LAVGLGSFA
-310 LLQMLAFPNQSVSF
+310 LLQILAFPNQSVSF
-324 GVLMLLVLVLIAI
+324 GILMLLVLVLIAI

-384 RLPNSDQVKSASISL
+384 RLPNSDQVESASISL
-399 QYYQCYNLTE
+399 QYYQCYNYTT

-415 LALHE
+415 IALHE

-455 TYYFDENVAPDLKES
+455 TYYFDENVAPELKES
-470 IIAVLNKPENVY
+470 ILTVLDKPENVY
-482 NCIFSGWTTEPTVD
+482 NEIFNGWTAEPAAD
-496 TFISGWV
+496 TFLNGWV
-503 DANYS
+503 NANYHDGS
-508 ASTDRP
+508 DIPS
-514 NFTHNGS
+514 FSHNGG
-521 DNLTLSADEAV
+521 DSADLTAEEAV
-532 ILYQAICQDIQDGN
+532 TLYKAVLQDIQDGN
-546 VISPARLQT
+546 VIPPARLQA
-555 GDFTDIATQ
+555 GNFTDGAVPSPI
-564 LPLGYLYLT
+564 GYFYLT
-573 FTKIPYDPA
+573 FAARPYNSA
-582 AGSHSVFQDT
+582 EESYSHY
-592 AQWQEANIDLYST
+592 QETVLQQHASIDLYST

>member
-14 KNDLRRFWPLPAC
+14 KNDLRRFWPLPVC
-27 SFLVFFVSLV
+27 SFLMFFVSLV
-37 LPIYRFLYVVNS
+37 LPLYRHLYRAIS
-49 GLLGQYPN
+49 GQLG
-57 QYLYYTAD
+57 YYTVD
-65 GESEYIVQTI
+65 GESPVQII

-80 TQFVFQTLILAAAA
+80 TQFVIQTLILAAAA
-94 FVTALLLFHH
+94 LVTALLLFHH

-118 MRRSGLYLTSMLTGL
+118 MRRSGLYLTSTLTGL

-189 FGAFLLDA
+189 FGAFLLYA

-215 CFIPGFSANVNP
+215 CFIPGFSASVNP

-241 SDGSLDPN
+241 SDGTLDPN

-264 LILLVLSGLLYQMR
+264 LILLVLSGLLYQIR

-285 MLSFSAIKI
+285 MLSFSVIKI
-294 VSKIFAA
+294 ISKIFAA
-301 LAVGLGGFA
+301 LAVGLGSFA
-310 LLQMLAFPNQSVSF
+310 LLQILAFPNQSVSF
-324 GVLMLLVLVLIAI
+324 GILMLLVLVLIAI

-384 RLPNSDQVKSASISL
+384 RLPNSDQVESASISL
-399 QYYQCYNLTE
+399 QYYQGYNYTT

-455 TYYFDENVAPDLKES
+455 TYYFDENVAPELKES
-470 IIAVLNKPENVY
+470 ILTVLDKPENVY
-482 NCIFSGWTTEPTVD
+482 NEIFNGWTTEPAAD
-496 TFISGWV
+496 TFLNGWV
-503 DANYS
+503 SANYLDGS
-508 ASTDRP
+508 DIP
-514 NFTHNGS
+514 NFSHNGG
-521 DNLTLSADEAV
+521 DSADLTAEEAV
-532 ILYQAICQDIQDGN
+532 TLCKAVLQDIQDGN
-546 VISPARLQT
+546 VISPARLQA
-555 GDFTDIATQ
+555 GNFTDSAVPSPI
-564 LPLGYLYLT
+564 GYFYLT
-573 FTKIPYDPA
+573 FAARPYNSA
-582 AGSHSVFQDT
+582 EESYSHY
-592 AQWQEANIDLYST
+592 QETVRQQHASIDLYST

>member
-14 KNDLRRFWPLPAC
+14 KNDLRRFWPLPVC

-37 LPIYRFLYVVNS
+37 LPIYRFLYIVNA
-49 GLLGQYPN
+49 GLLGHYPN

-65 GESEYIVQTI
+65 GEAEYITQNI
-75 TAYAG
+75 TDYAG
-80 TQFVFQTLILAAAA
+80 TQFVFQTLILAALAL
-94 FVTALLLFHH
+94 VTALLLFHH

-156 TIQPI
+156 TIQPL

-175 YGIAVLSCVLAGQR
+175 YGTAVLVCVLAGQS
-189 FGAFLLDA
+189 FGAFLLYA

-203 IIIWVGLAQVAA
+203 IVIWVGLAQVAA
-215 CFIPGFSANVNP
+215 CFIPGFSASVNP

-241 SDGSLDPN
+241 SDGALDRN
-249 NRIGLTIPMIYGAVG
+249 NHIILAIPMIYGAVG
-264 LILLVLSGLLYQMR
+264 LILLVLSGVLYQIR

-285 MLSFSAIKI
+285 MLSFSVIKI
-294 VSKIFAA
+294 ISKIFAA

-310 LLQMLAFPNQSVSF
+310 LLQMLAFPNQAVSF

-384 RLPNSDQVKSASISL
+384 RMPNSDQVESASISL
-399 QYYQCYNLTE
+399 QYYQCYNYTT

-415 LALHE
+415 LSLHE
-420 AALDHLDQLTAYD
+420 AALDHLDQLTANDGSNYI
-433 DRDSMLQFSVS
+433 LQFAVS
-444 YGLKDGGTMER
+444 YGLKDGSTMER

-470 IIAVLNKPENVY
+470 ILAVLDKPENVY
-482 NCIFSGWTTEPTVD
+482 NSIFSGWTTEPSVD
-496 TFISGWV
+496 TFVSGWV

-508 ASTDRP
+508 DSTDRP
-514 NFTHNGS
+514 DFTYNGS
-521 DNLTLSADEAV
+521 DNLMLTADEAV
-532 ILYQAICQDIQDGN
+532 TLYQAICQDIQDGN
-546 VISPARLQT
+546 VISPVLLQT
-555 GDFTDIATQ
+555 GDFTDISTQ
-564 LPLGYLYLT
+564 SFLGYVYLT
-573 FTKIPYDPA
+573 FAKRPYNSA
-582 AGSHSVFQDT
+582 EECYSHY
-592 AQWQEANIDLYST
+592 QEAVKQQYASIDLYST